1 MRIALFFLVFI
12 FSISGAQAQSEV
24 LARNFFDQGEFE
36 KALKTYE
43 KLVAENPQNTSYFF
57 GLVESHQQ
65 LENFEKA
72 EELLR
77 QKLNNSANNPTLLI
91 ELGHNYELQ
100 GNDERAQKFYAEALS
115 AVDSRPNYAYSI
127 ARTFQKYS
135 LLKNAAETYEKAME
149 LNNELNYNLQLARIY
164 GEQGKIEAM
173 FKNYLELVE
182 ANPDFFAIAN
192 REFGK
197 YISSDPSIEANT
209 VFRRLLLTKLQQ
221 NPSLLYNEMLS
232 WLFIQEQEF
241 LKAFAQEKAIYRRSD
256 KSLQSILSLAVIAR
270 EAEDYDAATEI
281 VNYVIEEAPSE
292 NIVLQASQFLLKIR
306 LENEGD
312 KAYAE
317 VEEKYRALFEEFG
330 KGINTLALQI
340 DFANFLAFKIDEKN
354 TAISLLRELVEKTT
368 RDFDKALVK
377 LALAD
382 ILVLQEKFNEALI
395 NYSQVQNLVKNVR
408 ISQNAR
414 FKVAKTSYFKGDFK
428 WAKQQLDVLKSS
440 TSQLIANDAMELSLL
455 IEDNSI
461 EDSTQ
466 TALKKYARADLL
478 AFQEKN
484 SEAIELL
491 GEILND
497 HKGEK
502 IEDEALLKQA
512 RLFEETEQF
521 TAAKNNYLGIIENFN
536 ADILADNAHYYLA
549 ELYANRLEDPE
560 KAKEYY
566 EQIIFNFA
574 DSIYFVEA
582 RKKYRALR
590 GDYEKTP

>member
-1 MRIALFFLVFI
+1 MRSVLFFLVFI
-12 FSISGAQAQSEV
+12 CSISGALAQSEV

-43 KLVAENPQNTSYFF
+43 ELLEENPQNTSYFF
-57 GLVESHQQ
+57 GVVQSHQQ
-65 LENFEKA
+65 LENFKKS

-100 GNDERAQKFYAEALS
+100 QNTERAEQFYAEALS
-115 AVDSRPNYAYSI
+115 AVDARPNYAYSI

-135 LLKNAAETYEKAME
+135 LLKYAAETYEKAMQ
-149 LNNELNYNLQLARIY
+149 LNNELNFNMQLARIY
-164 GEQGKIEAM
+164 GEQGKTELM
-173 FKNYLELVE
+173 FENYLELIE
-182 ANPDFFAIAN
+182 ANPDFFPIAN

-197 YISSDPSIEANT
+197 YISADASSEANT
-209 VFRRLLLTKLQQ
+209 IFRRLLLTKLQK
-221 NPSLLYNEMLS
+221 NPRLLYNEMLS
-232 WLFIQEQEF
+232 WLFTQEEEF
-241 LKAFAQEKAIYRRSD
+241 LKAFSQEKAIYRRSD
-256 KSLQSILSLAVIAR
+256 KSLQSILNLAVMAR
-270 EAEDYDAATEI
+270 EASDFEAATEI
-281 VNYVIEEAPSE
+281 VEYVIEEAPSE
-292 NIVLQASQFLLKIR
+292 NVVLQGNQFLLKIQ
-306 LENEGD
+306 LKNEEN
-312 KAYAE
+312 YAE
-317 VEEKYRALFEEFG
+317 VEKRYAELLEQFG
-330 KGINTLALQI
+330 TGLNTLALQI
-340 DFANFLAFKIDEKN
+340 DFANFLAFKQDKQEE
-354 TAISLLRELVEKTT
+354 AIGLLKRLSEQAN
-368 RDFDKALVK
+368 RDFDKAMIK

-395 NYSQVQNLVKNVR
+395 YYSQVQNLVKNDQ

-428 WAKQQLDVLKSS
+428 WAKQQLDILKSS
-440 TSQLIANDAMELSLL
+440 TSQLISNDAMELSLL

-461 EDSTQ
+461 EDTTQ

-484 SEAIELL
+484 LEAIQLFE
-491 GEILND
+491 EILNL

-512 RLFEETEQF
+512 QLFEETGQPEK
-521 TAAKNNYLGIIENFN
+521 AEDNYLAIIENFN

-549 ELYANRLEDPE
+549 EVYANELENPE

-590 GDYEKTP
+590 GDYEETP

>member
-1 MRIALFFLVFI
+1 MRSVLFFLVFI
-12 FSISGAQAQSEV
+12 CSISGAFAQSEV

-43 KLVAENPQNTSYFF
+43 ELLEENPQNTSYFF
-57 GLVESHQQ
+57 GVVQSHQQ
-65 LENFEKA
+65 LENFKKS

-100 GNDERAQKFYAEALS
+100 QNTERAEQFYAEALS
-115 AVDSRPNYAYSI
+115 AVDARPNYAYSI

-135 LLKNAAETYEKAME
+135 LLKYAAETYEKAMQINSE
-149 LNNELNYNLQLARIY
+149 LNFNMQLARIY
-164 GEQGKIEAM
+164 GEQGKTELM
-173 FKNYLELVE
+173 FENYLELIE
-182 ANPDFFAIAN
+182 ANPDFFPIAN

-197 YISSDPSIEANT
+197 YISADASSEANT
-209 VFRRLLLTKLQQ
+209 IFRRLLLTKLQK
-221 NPSLLYNEMLS
+221 NPRLLYNEMLS
-232 WLFIQEQEF
+232 WLFTQEEDF
-241 LKAFAQEKAIYRRSD
+241 LKAFSQEKAIYRRSD
-256 KSLQSILSLAVIAR
+256 KSLQSILNLAIMAR
-270 EAEDYDAATEI
+270 EASDFEAATEI
-281 VNYVIEEAPSE
+281 VEYVIQEAPVE
-292 NIVLQASQFLLKIR
+292 NLVLQGNQFLLKIQ
-306 LENEGD
+306 LKNENERN
-312 KAYAE
+312 YAE
-317 VEEKYRALFEEFG
+317 VEKRYAELLEQFG
-330 KGINTLALQI
+330 TGLNTLALQI
-340 DFANFLAFKIDEKN
+340 DFANFLAFKQDKQEE
-354 TAISLLRELVEKTT
+354 AIALLKKLSEQAT
-368 RDFDKALVK
+368 RDFDKAMIK

-395 NYSQVQNLVKNVR
+395 YYSQVQNLVKNDQ

-414 FKVAKTSYFKGDFK
+414 FKVAKTSYYKGDFK
-428 WAKQQLDVLKSS
+428 WAKQQLDILKSS

-461 EDSTQ
+461 EDTTQ

-484 SEAIELL
+484 LEAIQLFE
-491 GEILND
+491 EILNL

-502 IEDEALLKQA
+502 IEDEALLRQA
-512 RLFEETEQF
+512 QLFEETGQPEK
-521 TAAKNNYLGIIENFN
+521 AEDNYLAIIENFN
-536 ADILADNAHYYLA
+536 ADILADNAHFYLA
-549 ELYANRLEDPE
+549 ELYANELENPE

-590 GDYEKTP
+590 GDYEETP

>member
-1 MRIALFFLVFI
+1 MRSVLFFLVFI
-12 FSISGAQAQSEV
+12 CSISGAIAQSEV

-43 KLVAENPQNTSYFF
+43 ELLEENPQNTSYFF
-57 GLVESHQQ
+57 GVVQSHQQ
-65 LENFEKA
+65 LENFKKS

-100 GNDERAQKFYAEALS
+100 QNTERAEQFYAEALS
-115 AVDSRPNYAYSI
+115 AVDARPNYAYSI

-135 LLKNAAETYEKAME
+135 LLENAAATYEKAMQ
-149 LNNELNYNLQLARIY
+149 LNNELNFNMQLARIY
-164 GEQGKIEAM
+164 GEQGKTELM
-173 FKNYLELVE
+173 FENYLELIE
-182 ANPDFFAIAN
+182 ANPDFFPIAN

-197 YISSDPSIEANT
+197 YISADASSEANT
-209 VFRRLLLTKLQQ
+209 IFRRLLLTKLQK
-221 NPSLLYNEMLS
+221 NPRLLYNEMLS
-232 WLFIQEQEF
+232 WLFTQEEEF
-241 LKAFAQEKAIYRRSD
+241 LKAFSQEKAIYRRSD
-256 KSLQSILSLAVIAR
+256 KSLQSILNLAVMAR
-270 EAEDYDAATEI
+270 EALDFEAATEI
-281 VNYVIEEAPSE
+281 VEYVIEEAPSE
-292 NIVLQASQFLLKIR
+292 NVVLQGNQFLLKIQ
-306 LENEGD
+306 LKNENE
-312 KAYAE
+312 KNYAE
-317 VEEKYRALFEEFG
+317 VEKRYAELLEQFG
-330 KGINTLALQI
+330 TGLNTLALQI
-340 DFANFLAFKIDEKN
+340 DFANFLAFKQDKQEE
-354 TAISLLRELVEKTT
+354 AIGLLKRLSEQAN
-368 RDFDKALVK
+368 RDFDKAMIK

-395 NYSQVQNLVKNVR
+395 YYSQVQNLVKNDQ

-414 FKVAKTSYFKGDFK
+414 FKVAKTSYYKGDFK
-428 WAKQQLDVLKSS
+428 WAKQQLDILKSS

-461 EDSTQ
+461 EDTTQ

-484 SEAIELL
+484 LEAIQLFE
-491 GEILND
+491 EILKL

-512 RLFEETEQF
+512 QLFEETGQPEK
-521 TAAKNNYLGIIENFN
+521 AEENYLAIIENFN

-549 ELYANRLEDPE
+549 ELYANELENPE

-590 GDYEKTP
+590 GDYEETP

>member
-1 MRIALFFLVFI
+1 MRSVLFFLVFI
-12 FSISGAQAQSEV
+12 CSILGARAQSDV

-43 KLVAENPQNTSYFF
+43 ELLKENPQNISYFF
-57 GLVESHQQ
+57 GVVQSHQQ
-65 LENFEKA
+65 LENFKKA

-100 GNDERAQKFYAEALS
+100 QNTERADQFYAEALS
-115 AVDSRPNYAYSI
+115 AVDARPNYAYSI

-135 LLKNAAETYEKAME
+135 LLKNAAATYEKAME
-149 LNNELNYNLQLARIY
+149 LNSELNFNIQLARIY
-164 GEQGKIEAM
+164 GEQGKTELM
-173 FKNYLELVE
+173 FKNYLELIE
-182 ANPDFFAIAN
+182 ANPDFFPIAN

-197 YISSDPSIEANT
+197 YISADASSDANT
-209 VFRRLLLTKLQQ
+209 IFRRLLLSKLQK
-221 NPSLLYNEMLS
+221 NPRLLYNEMLS
-232 WLFIQEQEF
+232 WLFIQEEEF

-256 KSLQSILSLAVIAR
+256 KSLQSILNLAIMAR
-270 EAEDYDAATEI
+270 EASNFQAASEI
-281 VNYVIEEAPSE
+281 VEYVVAEAPSE
-292 NIVLQASQFLLKIR
+292 NLVLQGNQFLLKMQQ
-306 LENEGD
+306 ENED
-312 KAYAE
+312 EKTNAE
-317 VEEKYRALFEEFG
+317 VEKRYAELLEQFG
-330 KGINTLALQI
+330 TGLNTLALQI
-340 DFANFLAFKIDEKN
+340 DFANFLAFKQEKQKE
-354 TAISLLRELVEKTT
+354 AVKLLKKLSEQAN
-368 RDFDKALVK
+368 RDFDKAMIK

-395 NYSQVQNLVKNVR
+395 YYSQVQNLVKNDE

-428 WAKQQLDVLKSS
+428 WAKQQLDILKSS

-478 AFQEKN
+478 AFQEKDL
-484 SEAIELL
+484 EAIQLF
-491 GEILND
+491 GEILNL

-512 RLFEETEQF
+512 QLFEETGQPEK
-521 TAAKNNYLGIIENFN
+521 AKNNYLKIIENFN
-536 ADILADNAHYYLA
+536 TDILADNAHYYLA
-549 ELYANRLEDPE
+549 ELYANELGNPE

-590 GDYEKTP
+590 GDYQETP